1 MPQPRNSTR
10 TFAKIVTTPP
20 SVKVPTWTFSAIKI
34 SIPIVLVG
42 MTCYVLLQILK
53 TDVAAIKIKLPHM
66 ENCINNLDKDQ
77 IRIKVDMVNQADKTQ
92 RQMGRIEKY
101 LEKSEKT
108 MEKMQA
114 SQQEIKIDVK
124 MIQQKL
130 ESTP

>member
-1 MPQPRNSTR
+1 MAPTQSGQNHS
-10 TFAKIVTTPP
+10 

-34 SIPIVLVG
+34 SIPIVLIG

-53 TDVAAIKIKLPHM
+53 TDVDAIKIKLPHM

-77 IRIKVDMVNQADKTQ
+77 IRIKVDMINQADKTQ